1 MSIFSCTSW
10 LSVCLLW
17 RNVCLGSPMWLLLLL
32 MGLCHEFYITLFLCI
47 YGLSFNIV
55 MCFLF
60 CWSFQY
66 KGKKLNK
73 TDFFGSCPLMIE
85 ELSALLL
92 YFFQFAFDVSETDF
106 HVLSATVRGP
116 AFPFSAPAAYLK
128 IGNIP
133 LCVYGH

>member
-47 YGLSFNIV
+47 YRLSFNIV

-92 YFFQFAFDVSETDF
+92 YFFQFAFDVSRDR
-106 HVLSATVRGP
+106 LSCTFCYCKGSSISFFCSCCIFEDR
-116 AFPFSAPAAYLK
+116 
-128 IGNIP
+128 
-133 LCVYGH
+133 